1 MKMNNDI
8 IDIIL
13 HIVWGFSLL
22 VAWVYSLAFK
32 KIKFK
37 K

>member
-1 MKMNNDI
+1 MINDI

-22 VAWVYSLAFK
+22 VAWGYSIAFK
-32 KIKFK
+32 NLKIKK
-37 K
+37 